1 MPSILD
7 RVAANFRSFRPE
19 TTQEFFGLQL
29 ARKLKDV
36 TASRHYAELA
46 ARFSEDLLLRAYRDA
61 LSSHLGEGLAQR
73 FHVELRRLTHEEG
86 YERRAEA
93 GRL

>member
-19 TTQEFFGLQL
+19 TTEEFFGLQL

-36 TASRHYAELA
+36 VAARHYAELA
-46 ARFSEDLLLRAYRDA
+46 GRLSEDLLLRAYREA
-61 LSSHLGEGLAQR
+61 LSSRLGDNLAQR

-86 YERRAEA
+86 YERRAETS
-93 GRL
+93 RL